1 MTINDLQKLNKT
13 LPTSQKCIVVEEQ
26 MLSAGNTCYQNF
38 LTSGSKSDLRLAIA
52 AYRAMM
58 QSMRDTVRYHTAP
71 KVKTTKK

>member
-13 LPTSQKCIVVEEQ
+13 LSTSQKCIVVEEQ
-26 MLSAGNTCYQNF
+26 MLEAGNSCYETFQQ
-38 LTSGSKSDLRLAIA
+38 TGSKSDLRLAIA